1 MHTQDR
7 VATAT
12 QEDSAEDVNTMKVGM
27 IGWEFPP
34 FLSGGLGVH
43 CYELTHCLA
52 NLGVQLDF
60 FMPAIGKKLDVG
72 HPNLRIF
79 QVAETDLSPYLKVGG
94 GLGRHMVK
102 NAYFTDLFEAVRIYN
117 DECFEFVSQF
127 DRVEHYDFIHCH
139 DWLTFQAGMRLKR
152 ELGKKLIVTVHST
165 EYDRNTCPDER
176 ILAIEKLGV
185 AAADMVI
192 TVSKR
197 MKALL
202 MSRFAM
208 PPGRIR
214 VIYNGVDYNKF
225 LNRET
230 AKANGYGELKA
241 RNLRGKKVV
250 LFLGRLTEQKGPMQ
264 FLHAAKVV
272 LEKQDALFV
281 VAGKGNMLPLL
292 INLAINLGIN
302 NRVMFLGFVP
312 EEEQRKIYAMADVY
326 IMPSVS
332 EPFGITALEAMA
344 SGTPVILSKEAG
356 VSEIVK
362 NALKVDFWDING
374 LAAKILGVL
383 RYEVL
388 ANHMSRL
395 ELEEVKKFTWADT
408 ADKTRMVYS

>member
-1 MHTQDR
+1 
-7 VATAT
+7 
-12 QEDSAEDVNTMKVGM
+12 
-27 IGWEFPP
+27 
-34 FLSGGLGVH
+34 
-43 CYELTHCLA
+43 
-52 NLGVQLDF
+52 
-60 FMPAIGKKLDVG
+60 
-72 HPNLRIF
+72 
-79 QVAETDLSPYLKVGG
+79 
-94 GLGRHMVK
+94 
-102 NAYFTDLFEAVRIYN
+102 
-117 DECFEFVSQF
+117 
-127 DRVEHYDFIHCH
+127 
-139 DWLTFQAGMRLKR
+139 
-152 ELGKKLIVTVHST
+152 
-165 EYDRNTCPDER
+165 
-176 ILAIEKLGV
+176 
-185 AAADMVI
+185 
-192 TVSKR
+192 
-197 MKALL
+197 
-202 MSRFAM
+202 M

-408 ADKTRMVYS
+408 ADKTRMVYSEMLG